1 MFSSQIWPQSTSQ
14 DFDLNLRYLRLLL
27 LKWQLFWANCF
38 LKKIFQKN
46 PVRNMYLRCKFCPK
60 SQHCDPSYAWGIWFE
75 QTKPYLRMFYTS
87 LSFLGH
93 LVYGKIFKDL
103 IFKDF
108 FLFTFLCK
116 HSTPIEVQPYPWGS
130 RLSHLHLHYL
140 RILSFKFYLSWLI
153 NVLEEDFKDWLYTFL
168 CKTSTL
174 IVALPYPRGLW
185 FSQLYIYTTLW
196 FFHISS
202 TFFWLVSFWDE
213 DFWIFFSQYIAM

>member
-1 MFSSQIWPQSTSQ
+1 
-14 DFDLNLRYLRLLL
+14 
-27 LKWQLFWANCF
+27 
-38 LKKIFQKN
+38 
-46 PVRNMYLRCKFCPK
+46 MYLRCKFCPK

-140 RILSFKFYLSWLI
+140 MILSFKFYLSWLI

-213 DFWIFFSQYIAM
+213 DFWIFFLNILLCKNSPPILAPPWNCIQLDIHNTIKLWCHK